1 MRLIFLAF
9 VLIFIG
15 VTPLKAQVEQDKVV
29 HFAVGAV
36 SGAAGAYVA
45 SELSGQNRFWT
56 VTGSIATSL
65 LAGLAK
71 EAMDERRNNSWD
83 NADLGATVLGGITVG
98 ITIELFTKKNGRRY
112 QSRNKNRSTALI
124 KTTPEVF
131 FVKKTDNS
139 NEETLRQEVHE

>member
-98 ITIELFTKKNGRRY
+98 ITIEMFNKKNGRRY